1 MGKIAPQD
9 GTSLSEC
16 LRLSTLL
23 TAVVRVPPASGTLLP
38 FNFSAAVFCLARSC
52 RGHLLSYSHKDP
64 YILLLVFQDSVS
76 VEI

>member
-1 MGKIAPQD
+1 MGKIASQD

-16 LRLSTLL
+16 LCLPALL
-23 TAVVRVPPASGTLLP
+23 TAVVRVLPASGTLLP
-38 FNFSAAVFCLARSC
+38 FNFSAAVFYLASSC

-64 YILLLVFQDSVS
+64 SILLLVFQDSVP